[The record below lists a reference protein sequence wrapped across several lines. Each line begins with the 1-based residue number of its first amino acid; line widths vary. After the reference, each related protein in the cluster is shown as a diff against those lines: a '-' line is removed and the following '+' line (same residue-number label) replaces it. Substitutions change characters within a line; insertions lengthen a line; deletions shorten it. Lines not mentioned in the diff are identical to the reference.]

1 MYQCN
6 NDFNEILLHWYIDKL
21 VNCTYEQ
28 MER

>member
-6 NDFNEILLHWYIDKL
+6 NILNSLLHWYIDKL

-28 MER
+28 VER